1 MPPDRNFWTGVL
13 VLGSAG
19 AGALAFSLAAAN
31 QFQPYAARY
40 IVEADQLAG
49 AGDGTPVEMAGY
61 ELGRVE
67 DVQVLP
73 SPRLH
78 FALTIAVRSD
88 VPIPSGTAVVI
99 ATRSLAGGVVL
110 RLVPPAEAA
119 ENLPPGGRLVA
130 TPELTLAD
138 VLATADR
145 TLENIEVITTE
156 FRAVLVDGSPGAS
169 GDGVGA
175 TVLKL
180 NRTLDDTHAT
190 LAATDQFLRTLDQT
204 AKRTGPAVDRDLR
217 QLETTLASADRLAGN
232 IDRFV
237 EDDGRL
243 DLLLGDVAVTLA
255 NLDRAAR
262 AVAAFDPNGDTEI
275 GHTIDQLDRATA
287 SLDRFMA
294 AFEKKPLQ
302 TLSKGV
308 PEASVEPAAEPV
320 GPTPD
325 SAAEPLRPDPE

>member
-13 VLGSAG
+13 VLGAVG
-19 AGALAFSLAAAN
+19 AGTLAFTLAAAN

-40 IVEADQLAG
+40 IVEAEQLAG
-49 AGDGTPVEMAGY
+49 ADDGTPVEMAGY

-67 DVQVLP
+67 NVEVLP

-88 VPIPSGTAVVI
+88 VPIPAGTSAVI
-99 ATRSLAGGVVL
+99 ATRSVAGGVVL
-110 RLVPPAEAA
+110 RLVPPLEST
-119 ENLPPGGRLVA
+119 EDLPPGGRLVA

-169 GDGVGA
+169 SHGVGA

-180 NRTLDDTHAT
+180 DRALDDTQAT
-190 LAATDQFLRTLDQT
+190 LAATDQLLRTLDQT
-204 AKRTGPAVDRDLR
+204 AKRAGPVVERDLR
-217 QLETTLASADRLAGN
+217 QLESTLASADRLAGN
-232 IDRFV
+232 LDHFV

-255 NLDRAAR
+255 NLDRAAK
-262 AVAAFDPNGDTEI
+262 AVAAFDPKGDTEI
-275 GHTIDQLDRATA
+275 GHTVEQLERATA

-308 PEASVEPAAEPV
+308 PPQTDSDEAAPSDAPPAVPA
-320 GPTPD
+320 D
-325 SAAEPLRPDPE
+325 

>member
-13 VLGSAG
+13 VLGAAG
-19 AGALAFSLAAAN
+19 FGTLAFALAAAN

-40 IVEADQLAG
+40 TVEAEELAG
-49 AGDGTPVEMAGY
+49 ADDGTPVEMAGY

-88 VPIPSGTAVVI
+88 VPIPAGTTVVI
-99 ATRSLAGGVVL
+99 ATRSVAGGVVL
-110 RLVPPAEAA
+110 RLVPPVESTAI
-119 ENLPPGGRLVA
+119 LPPGGTLVA

-169 GDGVGA
+169 ANGVGA

-180 NRTLDDTHAT
+180 NRALEDTHAT
-190 LAATDQFLRTLDQT
+190 LAATDQLLRTLDQT
-204 AKRTGPAVDRDLR
+204 AKRTGPVVERDLR

-232 IDRFV
+232 VDRFV
-237 EDDGRL
+237 EQDGRFDQML
-243 DLLLGDVAVTLA
+243 VDLSETLA
-255 NLDRAAR
+255 NLDRAAQ
-262 AVAAFDPNGDTEI
+262 AVAAFDPNGETEI
-275 GHTIDQLDRATA
+275 GRTVDQLERATA

-308 PEASVEPAAEPV
+308 PESGEKPDETPSDPPV
-320 GPTPD
+320 PNPD
-325 SAAEPLRPDPE
+325 E